1 MVWKMQISIISFP
14 IFLIVFF
21 FTDTI
26 LATTSTI
33 QTFNNV
39 KWSDWDGRQVCY
51 PSEFIQP
58 KTISEVVNIVKN
70 ANANNQQVKVVGSG
84 HSFSPITLTSADR
97 SNAILLNLDYLNELI
112 SVQAQNVTVQA
123 GIRVHDLNTKLL
135 AKGYALE
142 NTGAIA
148 MQSVAGA
155 TQTGTHGTGKNLGS
169 MSTQILHFKLLL
181 SNGTIINVDSNHNSD
196 IFYAGRVGLGSLG
209 IMLETTLTIV
219 PKFKLKRTAMPYS
232 LKQLLIDLPNL
243 YDKYERM
250 QWYYTPYT
258 DNATLLLRERVPLDT
273 PIIPCWPKSLVEMQN
288 LKQNVTCIDWSFK
301 ALCHEADDKIKY
313 TEMEYFVNYADA
325 DIVIK
330 KFIAYQASVKD
341 TIGTTCHKESTKC
354 NLFTGVRYAKKRFK
368 LDVTNV

>member
-33 QTFNNV
+33 QTINNV
-39 KWSDWDGRQVCY
+39 KWSDWDGRQICY

-250 QWYYTPYT
+250 QWY
-258 DNATLLLRERVPLDT
+258 
-273 PIIPCWPKSLVEMQN
+273 CK
-288 LKQNVTCIDWSFK
+288 
-301 ALCHEADDKIKY
+301 
-313 TEMEYFVNYADA
+313 
-325 DIVIK
+325 
-330 KFIAYQASVKD
+330 
-341 TIGTTCHKESTKC
+341 
-354 NLFTGVRYAKKRFK
+354 
-368 LDVTNV
+368 